1 MDAGHGLVERYT
13 ILSVVVGSRAYGL
26 DGPGSDTDRRG
37 VYAAPTRLFW
47 HLDKPPTHVEGPRH
61 EEFSWEVERLC
72 ALALTANPTVLECLW
87 SPLVERI
94 TPAGQRLLAVREAFL
109 SRRAADTYGRYA
121 ADQFAKLTG
130 HFDRTGE
137 VRWKQAMHM
146 LRLLRAGA
154 HVLRTGQVLVE
165 VRDER
170 ELLLSVKRGELPFER
185 VRELARERTEQLA
198 AAAAAPVL
206 PVEPDRAAVDAFL
219 AGVREEGLDSA
230 EPAVR
235 PI

>member
-1 MDAGHGLVERYT
+1 MDAWHGLVERYT

-26 DGPGSDTDRRG
+26 DGPDSDTDRRG
-37 VYAAPTRLFW
+37 VFAAPTRLFW
-47 HLDKPPTHVEGPRH
+47 HLDKPPTHVDGPRH

-94 TPAGQRLLAVREAFL
+94 TPLGHRLLAVRESFL
-109 SRRAADTYGRYA
+109 SQRAADTYGRYA

-130 HFDRTGE
+130 HFERTGE

-146 LRLLRAGA
+146 LRLLRAGS
-154 HVLRTGQVLVE
+154 HVLETGQVLVD

-170 ELLLSVKRGELPFER
+170 DLLLSVKCGELPFER
-185 VRELARERTEQLA
+185 VQAMARERTARLA

-206 PVEPDRAAVDAFL
+206 PAEPDRAAIDAFL
-219 AGVREEGLDSA
+219 LEVRAAGLA
-230 EPAVR
+230 WTEPA
-235 PI
+235 PTST